1 MSYKLLSQGLAELQQ
16 KLAKFMYSLNHGS
29 EAENQ
34 QQSTGADAQSNWA
47 AAPVSVPAPSVSAWS
62 GGASS
67 QWGNTSPGQRS
78 NSNAGWGASP
88 QAGSWPS
95 GGSAGW
101 SSPGQQSNGW
111 NV

>member
-1 MSYKLLSQGLAELQQ
+1 MFLQGLSELQQ
-16 KLAKFMYSLNHGS
+16 KLAKFIYSLNQGP
-29 EAENQ
+29 ETENPQQPTGVGAE
-34 QQSTGADAQSNWA
+34 SNWA
-47 AAPVSVPAPSVSAWS
+47 AAPAPTVNTWS

-95 GGSAGW
+95 GGATGW
-101 SSPGQQSNGW
+101 SSPSQQSNGW

>member
-1 MSYKLLSQGLAELQQ
+1 
-16 KLAKFMYSLNHGS
+16 MYSLNHGLG
-29 EAENQ
+29 AENQ
-34 QQSTGADAQSNWA
+34 QQSTGADAQSDWA

>member
-1 MSYKLLSQGLAELQQ
+1 MFLQGLSELQQ
-16 KLAKFMYSLNHGS
+16 KLAKFIYSLNQGP
-29 EAENQ
+29 ETENPQQPTGVGAE
-34 QQSTGADAQSNWA
+34 SNWA
-47 AAPVSVPAPSVSAWS
+47 AAPAPTDNTWS

-95 GGSAGW
+95 GGATGW
-101 SSPGQQSNGW
+101 SSPSQQSNGW